1 LLLTHAS
8 HPVCFCIVPELRSQQ
23 IVIRVTPTEAQMLKA
38 LADAGG
44 EYQADV
50 IRRMIRREYAKAS
63 KAAKRAKGAQ

>member
-1 LLLTHAS
+1 MTHAY
-8 HPVCFCIVPELRSQQ
+8 HPVCSCIVPELRSQQ

-50 IRRMIRREYAKAS
+50 IRRMIRREYAKARR
-63 KAAKRAKGAQ
+63 AAKKSKGAA